1 MKGNRNEN
9 YVARICR
16 KGEIGL
22 NNYFALTAA
31 SIYIYILLFETT
43 GNENYGSPCELV

>member
-22 NNYFALTAA
+22 NNYFALAAA
-31 SIYIYILLFETT
+31 SIYSFLKQQGLKIMALHV
-43 GNENYGSPCELV
+43 S

>member
-22 NNYFALTAA
+22 NNYSALAAA
-31 SIYIYILLFETT
+31 SIYSFLKQQGMKIMPLHV
-43 GNENYGSPCELV
+43 S

>member
-22 NNYFALTAA
+22 NNYSALAAA
-31 SIYIYILLFETT
+31 SIYIHSFLKTQGMKIMPLHV
-43 GNENYGSPCELV
+43 S

>member
-22 NNYFALTAA
+22 NNYSALAAA
-31 SIYIYILLFETT
+31 SIYIYIYSFLKKQGMKIMPLHV
-43 GNENYGSPCELV
+43 S

>member
-31 SIYIYILLFETT
+31 SIYIYCFLKQQGMKIMALHV
-43 GNENYGSPCELV
+43 S

>member
-16 KGEIGL
+16 KR
-22 NNYFALTAA
+22 
-31 SIYIYILLFETT
+31 
-43 GNENYGSPCELV
+43 GNWTE